1 MVVFLSR
8 REGDGVG
15 AFSHSQEKWPMNF
28 FTFANSSIV
37 TTTHHHP
44 TIMQQ
49 LLQWW
54 RQNPWPQVFNK
65 VLMLVAMSIQ

>member
-28 FTFANSSIV
+28 FTFCQLINR
-37 TTTHHHP
+37 HHHSSP
-44 TIMQQ
+44 SYHNAATATM
-49 LLQWW
+49 
-54 RQNPWPQVFNK
+54 
-65 VLMLVAMSIQ
+65 VAAKPMAATSF